1 MAPVE
6 LECPIAECKL
16 GGSSAKYKTPEV
28 DIEYA
33 MRLLEIHVQGNHGQG
48 QGVAASNTASRNM
61 RERQKKPTADM
72 EMSEARWRNFENQW
86 VRYKH
91 ASGVSGQEIVDDLFL
106 CLSDALRLE
115 VTSEMGDKLESAKE
129 EDLLDAIKRM
139 AVLVSNPMVHMNQ
152 MRDHRQGESN
162 KVRGFVARVREAARR

>member
-1 MAPVE
+1 M
-6 LECPIAECKL
+6 
-16 GGSSAKYKTPEV
+16 
-28 DIEYA
+28 
-33 MRLLEIHVQGNHGQG
+33 
-48 QGVAASNTASRNM
+48 
-61 RERQKKPTADM
+61 
-72 EMSEARWRNFENQW
+72 
-86 VRYKH
+86 
-91 ASGVSGQEIVDDLFL
+91 DDLVL
-106 CLSDALRLE
+106 CLSDTLHLE